1 MTKEEIIDIILK
13 NKKILKKY
21 KVKFISLFGSYVRNE
36 QKEDSD
42 VDLLVEFKEPT
53 YHNFINLVF
62 SLEIL
67 LKKEVNLIP
76 EGSLSPYLEP
86 YIRKEALKISFQNS
100 KGKLKIF

>member
-21 KVKFISLFGSYVRNE
+21 KVKSISLFGSYVRNE

-42 VDLLVEFKEPT
+42 VDLLVEFKEAT

-86 YIRKEALKISFQNS
+86 YVKKAYLR
-100 KGKLKIF
+100 